1 MTDMESGTRF
11 RPVLP
16 DPIDNKQAVSVV
28 MLSGKIYYELIK
40 ERQARGLNDKVAF
53 IRIEELAPFPFDAL
67 EEALSLYPSA
77 VHFAWLQEEPRNQ
90 GAWNHVRSRIEKVLS
105 ARKPLA
111 SSKGIE
117 LRYLGREE
125 SALPAPG
132 IGKLH
137 QKQQRS
143 VLESAF
149 RIWKEIRRYSFI
161 KRGW

>member
-1 MTDMESGTRF
+1 MSQAASSSITEMEFGTRF

-16 DPIDNKQAVSVV
+16 DSLNNREAVSVV

-53 IRIEELAPFPFDAL
+53 IRIEELAPFPFEAL
-67 EEALSLYPSA
+67 EEVLDLYPSA

-90 GAWNHVRSRIEKVLS
+90 GAWNHVRSRIETVLS
-105 ARKPLA
+105 ARKSLN
-111 SSKGIE
+111 GIE

-132 IGKLH
+132 IGTLYRR
-137 QKQQRS
+137 QQQS
-143 VLESAF
+143 VIESAF
-149 RIWKEIRRYSFI
+149 S
-161 KRGW
+161 GWM